1 MVNNRSDKNQ
11 IIHGLYEAVQV
22 IITICFI
29 EIIRINLSQLEFGA
43 YNSGFYEKN
52 VLMGFLL
59 FH

>member
-29 EIIRINLSQLEFGA
+29 EIIQINLSQLEFGA
-43 YNSGFYEKN
+43 YNSGFYEK
-52 VLMGFLL
+52 MC
-59 FH
+59 